1 MVDVKKLIEELERTH
16 PRTRVERILIL
27 LRRLNKKKDSEL
39 IDQLKKMLEQS
50 KRELAFMREWTGG
63 GGGLEQSMVRR
74 GRDEEEIRVEAPR
87 QQMRPVL
94 EETVGVEPRKSSSD
108 KDDEKGLYSSGD
120 KLYEEKFYSEN
131 ADKYKPETETGIAR
145 ESGSLVE
152 GGADIGGKSEEK
164 KYHRV
169 EENE

>member
-63 GGGLEQSMVRR
+63 GGGLE
-74 GRDEEEIRVEAPR
+74 
-87 QQMRPVL
+87 
-94 EETVGVEPRKSSSD
+94 
-108 KDDEKGLYSSGD
+108 
-120 KLYEEKFYSEN
+120 
-131 ADKYKPETETGIAR
+131 
-145 ESGSLVE
+145 
-152 GGADIGGKSEEK
+152 
-164 KYHRV
+164 
-169 EENE
+169 